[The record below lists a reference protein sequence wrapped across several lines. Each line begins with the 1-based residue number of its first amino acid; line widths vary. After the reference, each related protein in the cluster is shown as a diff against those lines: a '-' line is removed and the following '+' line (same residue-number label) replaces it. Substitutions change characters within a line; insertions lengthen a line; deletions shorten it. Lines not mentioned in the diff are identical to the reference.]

1 MSSIQGGPSLFNP
14 STTLRRGSGQ
24 GSGHRLNRRRDGHE
38 SLAKNDSHWRGRAR
52 EVWQAFGNTP
62 RAFRLVWDC
71 SRPAALVMAGLTLLA
86 AALPAAQAWVAKLIV
101 DGVVSSIGQGASP
114 AQGLAY
120 VAPYL
125 GLEFGLIFT
134 GTVVGR
140 LRSLA
145 EHLLH
150 SQLTNHINTLI
161 IRQALALD
169 LRFFEDARFYD
180 RLQNARREADRRTLR
195 IVNDGFFL
203 VQNAITLLSLM
214 VLLVRFSP
222 WLSLVL
228 FGAAV
233 PTFIAQSRYARLTF
247 RVITWR
253 APEARRLSYL
263 EELLT
268 AHESVKEVKL
278 FNLGETLLGRYHVL
292 FCKFYAEDRAIAV
305 RRTLASLGWGLLS
318 TLSYYA
324 SYAWIIWRAV
334 AGAITLGDMTM
345 YIAVFRQAQTTFRS
359 LFDGLS
365 RLYENNLFLDNL
377 FGYLALE
384 PAMPV
389 SANGRRAPSPIREGI
404 EFRGVSFRYPGTEA
418 WVLRDVN
425 LHIRP
430 GERIALVGP
439 NGAGKTTLVK
449 LLTRLYDP
457 TEGQILLDGVDL
469 RGYDLTSLRQRIG
482 VIFQDFVQYHL
493 TARENVGFGQVEA
506 LEDRARVVAAAEKG
520 GAHPIIERL
529 PEGYEAWLGR
539 RWEKGHELSGG
550 EWQKVALSRAFM
562 RDAEVLVLDEPTA
575 SLDAEAEYEVFQR
588 FGELT
593 AGKVAVLI
601 SHRFSTV
608 RMADRIV
615 VLEAGCIT
623 EMGSHEELL
632 ARGGTYAHLFTL
644 QAQGYR

>member
-1 MSSIQGGPSLFNP
+1 MRGPSFK
-14 STTLRRGSGQ
+14 LRWRHDGPESSAKNGSG
-24 GSGHRLNRRRDGHE
+24 
-38 SLAKNDSHWRGRAR
+38 WRGRVR

-71 SRPAALVMAGLTLLA
+71 SRPATLAMAGLTLLA

-101 DGVVSSIGQGASP
+101 DGVVSSIGQGLP
-114 AQGLAY
+114 PVQGLAY

-125 GLEFGLIFT
+125 GMEFGLIFT
-134 GTVVGR
+134 GAVIGQ

-150 SQLTNHINTLI
+150 SQLTNHVNTLI
-161 IRQALALD
+161 IRKSLALD
-169 LRFFEDARFYD
+169 LRFFEDAAFYD
-180 RLQNARREADRRTLR
+180 KQQNARREADVRALR
-195 IVNDGFFL
+195 VVNDGFFL
-203 VQNAITLLSLM
+203 VQDTITLLTLAA
-214 VLLVRFSP
+214 LLVRFSP
-222 WLSLVL
+222 WLALIL
-228 FGAAV
+228 FGAAM
-233 PTFIAQSRYARLTF
+233 PTFVAQSRYARLTF
-247 RVITWR
+247 RVITRR

-268 AHESVKEVKL
+268 SYESVKEVKL
-278 FNLGETLLGRYHVL
+278 FNLGETLLGRYHAL
-292 FCKFYAEDRAIAV
+292 FWKFYHEDRSIAV
-305 RRTLASLGWGLLS
+305 RRTLASLYWGLLS

-324 SYAWIIWRAV
+324 SYAWIIWRTV
-334 AGAITLGDMTM
+334 ARAITLGDMTM
-345 YIAVFRQAQTTFRS
+345 YIAVFRQSQNTFRS
-359 LFDGLS
+359 LFDRLGN
-365 RLYENNLFLDNL
+365 LYENNLFLENL
-377 FGYLALE
+377 FGYLAQE

-389 SANGRRAPSPIREGI
+389 SANGRQAPSPIREGI
-404 EFRGVSFRYPGTEA
+404 EFRDVSFRYPGSET
-418 WVLRDVN
+418 WVLRELN

-469 RGYDLTSLRQRIG
+469 REYDLTSLRQRIG

-493 TARENVGFGQVEA
+493 TARENIGFGQVEA
-506 LEDRARVVAAAEKG
+506 LEDRAQVVAAAQKG

-562 RDAEVLVLDEPTA
+562 RDAEVLALDEPTA
-575 SLDAEAEYEVFQR
+575 SLDAEAEYQVFQR

-593 AGKVAVLI
+593 AGKIAVLI

-608 RMADRIV
+608 RMATRIV
-615 VLEAGCIT
+615 VMEGGRIT

-632 ARGGTYAHLFTL
+632 ARSGTYARLFSL
-644 QAQGYR
+644 QAEGYR

>member
-1 MSSIQGGPSLFNP
+1 MRGPSFK
-14 STTLRRGSGQ
+14 LRWRHDGPESSAKNGSG
-24 GSGHRLNRRRDGHE
+24 
-38 SLAKNDSHWRGRAR
+38 WRGRVR

-71 SRPAALVMAGLTLLA
+71 SRPATLAMAGLTLLA

-101 DGVVSSIGQGASP
+101 DGVVSSIGQGLP
-114 AQGLAY
+114 PVQGLAY

-125 GLEFGLIFT
+125 GMEFGLIFT
-134 GTVVGR
+134 GAVIGQ

-150 SQLTNHINTLI
+150 SQLTNHVNTLI
-161 IRQALALD
+161 IRKSLALD
-169 LRFFEDARFYD
+169 LRFFEDAAFYD
-180 RLQNARREADRRTLR
+180 KQQNARREADVRALR
-195 IVNDGFFL
+195 VVNDGFFL
-203 VQNAITLLSLM
+203 VQDTITLLTLAA
-214 VLLVRFSP
+214 LLVRFSP
-222 WLSLVL
+222 WLALIL
-228 FGAAV
+228 FGAAM
-233 PTFIAQSRYARLTF
+233 PTFVAQSRYARLTF
-247 RVITWR
+247 RVITRR

-268 AHESVKEVKL
+268 SYESVKEVKL
-278 FNLGETLLGRYHVL
+278 FNLGETLLGRYHAL
-292 FCKFYAEDRAIAV
+292 FWKFYHEDRSIAV
-305 RRTLASLGWGLLS
+305 RRTLASLYWGLLS

-324 SYAWIIWRAV
+324 SYAWIIWRTV
-334 AGAITLGDMTM
+334 ARAITLGDMTM
-345 YIAVFRQAQTTFRS
+345 YIAVFRQSQNTFRS
-359 LFDGLS
+359 LFDRLGN
-365 RLYENNLFLDNL
+365 LYENNLFLENL

-389 SANGRRAPSPIREGI
+389 SANGRQAPSPIREGI
-404 EFRGVSFRYPGTEA
+404 EFRDVSFRYPGSET

-469 RGYDLTSLRQRIG
+469 REYDLTSLRQRIG

-493 TARENVGFGQVEA
+493 TARENIGFGQVEA
-506 LEDRARVVAAAEKG
+506 LEDRAQVVAAAQKG

-562 RDAEVLVLDEPTA
+562 RDAEVLALDEPTA
-575 SLDAEAEYEVFQR
+575 SLDAEAEYQVFQR

-593 AGKVAVLI
+593 AGKIAVLI

-608 RMADRIV
+608 RMATRIV
-615 VLEAGCIT
+615 VIEGGRIT
-623 EMGSHEELL
+623 EVGSHEELL
-632 ARGGTYAHLFTL
+632 ARSGTYARLFSL
-644 QAQGYR
+644 QAEGYR

>member
-1 MSSIQGGPSLFNP
+1 
-14 STTLRRGSGQ
+14 
-24 GSGHRLNRRRDGHE
+24 
-38 SLAKNDSHWRGRAR
+38 
-52 EVWQAFGNTP
+52 VWQAFGNTP

-71 SRPAALVMAGLTLLA
+71 SRPATLAMAGLTLLA

-101 DGVVSSIGQGASP
+101 DGVVSSIGQGLP
-114 AQGLAY
+114 PVQGLAY

-125 GLEFGLIFT
+125 GMEFGLIFT
-134 GTVVGR
+134 GAVIGQ

-150 SQLTNHINTLI
+150 SQLTNHVNTLI
-161 IRQALALD
+161 IRKSLALD
-169 LRFFEDARFYD
+169 LRFFEDAAFYD
-180 RLQNARREADRRTLR
+180 KQQNARREADVRALR
-195 IVNDGFFL
+195 VVNDGFFL
-203 VQNAITLLSLM
+203 VQDTITLLTLAA
-214 VLLVRFSP
+214 LLLRFSP
-222 WLSLVL
+222 WLALIL
-228 FGAAV
+228 FGAAM
-233 PTFIAQSRYARLTF
+233 PTFVAQSRYARLTF
-247 RVITWR
+247 RVITRR

-268 AHESVKEVKL
+268 SHESVKEVKL
-278 FNLGETLLGRYHVL
+278 FNLGETLLGRYHAL
-292 FCKFYAEDRAIAV
+292 FWKFYHEDRSISV
-305 RRTLASLGWGLLS
+305 RRTLASLYWGLLS

-324 SYAWIIWRAV
+324 SYAWIIWRTA
-334 AGAITLGDMTM
+334 ARAITLGDMTM
-345 YIAVFRQAQTTFRS
+345 YIAVFRQSQNTFRS
-359 LFDGLS
+359 LFDRLGN
-365 RLYENNLFLDNL
+365 LYENNLFLENL

-389 SANGRRAPSPIREGI
+389 STNGRRAPSPIREGI
-404 EFRGVSFRYPGTEA
+404 EFRDVSFRYPGSET

-469 RGYDLTSLRQRIG
+469 REYDLTSLRQRIG

-493 TARENVGFGQVEA
+493 TARENIGFGQVEA
-506 LEDRARVVAAAEKG
+506 LEDRAQVVAAAQKG

-562 RDAEVLVLDEPTA
+562 RDAEVLALDEPTA
-575 SLDAEAEYEVFQR
+575 SLDAEAEYQVFQR

-593 AGKVAVLI
+593 AGKIAVLI

-608 RMADRIV
+608 RMANRIV
-615 VLEAGCIT
+615 VIEGGRIT
-623 EMGSHEELL
+623 EVGSHEELL
-632 ARGGTYAHLFTL
+632 ARSGTYARLFRL
-644 QAQGYR
+644 QAEGYR

>member
-1 MSSIQGGPSLFNP
+1 MRGPSFKF
-14 STTLRRGSGQ
+14 RWR
-24 GSGHRLNRRRDGHE
+24 HDGHE
-38 SLAKNDSHWRGRAR
+38 SSAKSGSGWRRRVR

-71 SRPAALVMAGLTLLA
+71 SRPATLAMAGLTLLA

-101 DGVVSSIGQGASP
+101 DGVVSSIGQGLP
-114 AQGLAY
+114 PVQGLAY

-125 GLEFGLIFT
+125 GMEFGLIFT
-134 GTVVGR
+134 GAVIGQ

-150 SQLTNHINTLI
+150 SQLTNHVNTLI
-161 IRQALALD
+161 IGKSLALD
-169 LRFFEDARFYD
+169 LRFFEDAAFYD
-180 RLQNARREADRRTLR
+180 KQQNARREADVRALR
-195 IVNDGFFL
+195 VVNDGFFL
-203 VQNAITLLSLM
+203 VQDTITLLTLAA
-214 VLLVRFSP
+214 LLVRFSP
-222 WLSLVL
+222 WLALIL
-228 FGAAV
+228 FGAAL
-233 PTFIAQSRYARLTF
+233 PTFVAQSRYARLTF
-247 RVITWR
+247 RVITRR

-268 AHESVKEVKL
+268 SYESVKEVKL
-278 FNLGETLLGRYHVL
+278 FNLGETLLGRYHAL
-292 FCKFYAEDRAIAV
+292 FWKFYHEDRSIAV
-305 RRTLASLGWGLLS
+305 RRTLASLSWGLLS

-324 SYAWIIWRAV
+324 SYAWIIWRTV
-334 AGAITLGDMTM
+334 VRAITLGDMTM
-345 YIAVFRQAQTTFRS
+345 YIAVFRQSQTTFRS
-359 LFDGLS
+359 LFDRLGN
-365 RLYENNLFLDNL
+365 LYENNLFLENL

-404 EFRGVSFRYPGTEA
+404 EFRDVSFRYPGSET

-425 LHIRP
+425 LQIRP

-469 RGYDLTSLRQRIG
+469 REYDLTSLRQRIG

-493 TARENVGFGQVEA
+493 TARENIGFGQVEA
-506 LEDRARVVAAAEKG
+506 LEDRAQVVAAAQKG

-562 RDAEVLVLDEPTA
+562 RDAEVLALDEPTA
-575 SLDAEAEYEVFQR
+575 SLDAEAEYQVFQR

-593 AGKVAVLI
+593 AGKIAVLI

-608 RMADRIV
+608 RMATRIV
-615 VLEAGCIT
+615 VIEGGRIT
-623 EMGSHEELL
+623 EVGSHEELL
-632 ARGGTYAHLFTL
+632 ARSGTYARLFSL
-644 QAQGYR
+644 QAEGYR

>member
-1 MSSIQGGPSLFNP
+1 LSSRKRGPSFK
-14 STTLRRGSGQ
+14 LRWRHDGLESSAKSGSGW
-24 GSGHRLNRRRDGHE
+24 RRRV
-38 SLAKNDSHWRGRAR
+38 R

-71 SRPAALVMAGLTLLA
+71 SRPATLAMAGLTLLA

-101 DGVVSSIGQGASP
+101 DGVVSSIGQGLP
-114 AQGLAY
+114 PVQGLAY

-125 GLEFGLIFT
+125 GMEFGLIFT
-134 GTVVGR
+134 GAVIGQ

-150 SQLTNHINTLI
+150 SQLTNHVNTLI
-161 IRQALALD
+161 IRKSLALD
-169 LRFFEDARFYD
+169 LRFFEDAAFYD
-180 RLQNARREADRRTLR
+180 KQQNARREADVRALR
-195 IVNDGFFL
+195 VVNDGFFL
-203 VQNAITLLSLM
+203 VQDTITLLTLAA
-214 VLLVRFSP
+214 LLVRFSP
-222 WLSLVL
+222 WLALIL
-228 FGAAV
+228 FGAAM
-233 PTFIAQSRYARLTF
+233 PTFVAQSRYARLTF
-247 RVITWR
+247 RVITRR

-268 AHESVKEVKL
+268 SHESVKEVKL
-278 FNLGETLLGRYHVL
+278 FNLGETLLGRYHAL
-292 FCKFYAEDRAIAV
+292 FWKFYHEDRSIAV
-305 RRTLASLGWGLLS
+305 RRTLASLEWGLLS

-324 SYAWIIWRAV
+324 SYAWIIWRTV
-334 AGAITLGDMTM
+334 ARAITLGDMTM
-345 YIAVFRQAQTTFRS
+345 YIAVFRQSQNTFRS
-359 LFDGLS
+359 LFDRLGN
-365 RLYENNLFLDNL
+365 LYENNLFLENL

-404 EFRGVSFRYPGTEA
+404 EFRDVSFRYPGSET

-469 RGYDLTSLRQRIG
+469 REYDLTSLRQRIG

-493 TARENVGFGQVEA
+493 TARENIGFGQVEA
-506 LEDRARVVAAAEKG
+506 LEDRAQVVAAAQKG

-562 RDAEVLVLDEPTA
+562 RDAEVLALDEPTA
-575 SLDAEAEYEVFQR
+575 SLDAEAEYQVFQR

-593 AGKVAVLI
+593 AGKIAVLI

-608 RMADRIV
+608 RMANRIV
-615 VLEAGCIT
+615 VIEGGRIT
-623 EMGSHEELL
+623 EVGSHEELL
-632 ARGGTYAHLFTL
+632 ARSGTYARLFSL
-644 QAQGYR
+644 QAEGYR

>member
-1 MSSIQGGPSLFNP
+1 LSSIQGGPSLFN
-14 STTLRRGSGQ
+14 L
-24 GSGHRLNRRRDGHE
+24 HRRRDGHE
-38 SLAKNDSHWRGRAR
+38 SSAKNDSGWRRRAR

-71 SRPAALVMAGLTLLA
+71 SRPAALAMAGLTLVA

-101 DGVVSSIGQGASP
+101 DGVLSSIGQGASP

-125 GLEFGLIFT
+125 GMEFGLIFT
-134 GTVVGR
+134 GTVIGR

-150 SQLTNHINTLI
+150 SQLTNHVNTLI

-169 LRFFEDARFYD
+169 LCFFEDAHFYD
-180 RLQNARREADRRTLR
+180 RLQNARREADRRALR

-203 VQNAITLLSLM
+203 VQNAITLLSLA

-222 WLSLVL
+222 WLALIL
-228 FGAAV
+228 FAAAV

-247 RVITWR
+247 RTITWR

-268 AHESVKEVKL
+268 AHENVKEVKL
-278 FNLGETLLGRYHVL
+278 FNLGETLLGRYHAL
-292 FCKFYAEDRAIAV
+292 FWKFYAEDRAIAV

-384 PAMPV
+384 PAMPL

-418 WVLRDVN
+418 WVLQDVN

-439 NGAGKTTLVK
+439 NGSGKTTLVK

-457 TEGQILLDGVDL
+457 TEGQILLDGLDL
-469 RGYDLTSLRQRIG
+469 REYDLTSLRQRIG

-608 RMADRIV
+608 RMANRIV

>member
-1 MSSIQGGPSLFNP
+1 MRGPSFK
-14 STTLRRGSGQ
+14 LRWRHDGPESSAKSGSGW
-24 GSGHRLNRRRDGHE
+24 RRRV
-38 SLAKNDSHWRGRAR
+38 R

-71 SRPAALVMAGLTLLA
+71 SRPATLAMAGLTLLA

-101 DGVVSSIGQGASP
+101 DGVVSSIGQGLP
-114 AQGLAY
+114 PVQGLAY

-125 GLEFGLIFT
+125 GMEFGLIFT
-134 GTVVGR
+134 GAVIGQ

-150 SQLTNHINTLI
+150 SQLTNHVNTLI
-161 IRQALALD
+161 IRKSLALD
-169 LRFFEDARFYD
+169 LRFFEDAAFYD
-180 RLQNARREADRRTLR
+180 KQQNARREADVRALR
-195 IVNDGFFL
+195 VVNDGFFL
-203 VQNAITLLSLM
+203 VQDTITLLTLAA
-214 VLLVRFSP
+214 LLVRFSP
-222 WLSLVL
+222 WLALVL
-228 FGAAV
+228 FGAAL
-233 PTFIAQSRYARLTF
+233 PTFVAQSRYARLTF
-247 RVITWR
+247 RVITRR

-268 AHESVKEVKL
+268 SYESVKEVKL
-278 FNLGETLLGRYHVL
+278 FNLGETLLGRYHAL
-292 FCKFYAEDRAIAV
+292 FWKFYHEDRSIAV
-305 RRTLASLGWGLLS
+305 RRTLASLYWGLLS

-324 SYAWIIWRAV
+324 SYAWIIWRTV
-334 AGAITLGDMTM
+334 ARAITLGDMTM
-345 YIAVFRQAQTTFRS
+345 YIAVFRQSQTTFRS
-359 LFDGLS
+359 LFDRLGN
-365 RLYENNLFLDNL
+365 LYENNLFLENL

-404 EFRGVSFRYPGTEA
+404 EFRDVSFRYPGSET
-418 WVLRDVN
+418 WVLRNVN

-469 RGYDLTSLRQRIG
+469 REYDLTSLRQRIG

-493 TARENVGFGQVEA
+493 TARENIGFGQVEA
-506 LEDRARVVAAAEKG
+506 LEDRAQVVAAAQKG

-562 RDAEVLVLDEPTA
+562 RDAEVLALDEPTA
-575 SLDAEAEYEVFQR
+575 SLDAEAEYQVFQR

-593 AGKVAVLI
+593 AGKIAVLI

-608 RMADRIV
+608 RMANRIV
-615 VLEAGCIT
+615 VIEGGRIT
-623 EMGSHEELL
+623 EVGSHEELL
-632 ARGGTYAHLFTL
+632 ARSGTYARLFSL
-644 QAQGYR
+644 QAEGYR

>member
-1 MSSIQGGPSLFNP
+1 MKSRWRGPSLN
-14 STTLRRGSGQ
+14 LRW
-24 GSGHRLNRRRDGHE
+24 HRDGHE
-38 SLAKNDSHWRGRAR
+38 TLAKNDSDWRRRAR
-52 EVWQAFGNTP
+52 EVWQAFSNTP

-71 SRPAALVMAGLTLLA
+71 SRPAALAMAGLTVLA
-86 AALPAAQAWVAKLIV
+86 AALPGAQAWVAKLIV
-101 DGVVSSIGQGASP
+101 DGVVSSIGQGLPS
-114 AQGLAY
+114 AQGLAH
-120 VAPYL
+120 VAPYV

-134 GTVVGR
+134 GTVVGQ

-150 SQLTNHINTLI
+150 SHLTNHVNTLI

-169 LRFFEDARFYD
+169 LRFFEDAAFYD
-180 RLQNARREADRRTLR
+180 KLQNARREADLRALR

-203 VQNAITLLSLM
+203 AQDAITLLTLAA
-214 VLLVRFSP
+214 LLVRFSP
-222 WLSLVL
+222 WLALIL

-268 AHESVKEVKL
+268 AHESAKEVKL
-278 FNLGETLLGRYHVL
+278 FNLGETLLGRYHAL
-292 FCKFYAEDRAIAV
+292 FWKFYAEDRAIAT

-365 RLYENNLFLDNL
+365 NLYENNLFLDNL

-469 RGYDLTSLRQRIG
+469 REYDLTSLRQRIG

-493 TARENVGFGQVEA
+493 TARENIGFGQVEA
-506 LEDRARVVAAAEKG
+506 LDDRPRVVTAAQKG
-520 GAHPIIERL
+520 GAHPIIEKL

-550 EWQKVALSRAFM
+550 EWQKIALSRAFM
-562 RDAEVLVLDEPTA
+562 REAEVLVLDEPTA

-593 AGKVAVLI
+593 AGKIAVLI

-608 RMADRIV
+608 RMANRIAV
-615 VLEAGCIT
+615 IEGGRIT
-623 EMGSHEELL
+623 EVGSHQELL
-632 ARGGTYAHLFTL
+632 ARGGTYARLFTL
-644 QAQGYR
+644 QAEGYR

>member
-1 MSSIQGGPSLFNP
+1 
-14 STTLRRGSGQ
+14 
-24 GSGHRLNRRRDGHE
+24 
-38 SLAKNDSHWRGRAR
+38 
-52 EVWQAFGNTP
+52 
-62 RAFRLVWDC
+62 
-71 SRPAALVMAGLTLLA
+71 MAGMTLVG
-86 AALPAAQAWVAKLIV
+86 AALPATQAWVAKLIV
-101 DGVVSSIGQGASP
+101 DGVLSSIGQRLP
-114 AQGLAY
+114 PTQGLAH

-125 GLEFGLIFT
+125 GLEFGLIFARAM
-134 GTVVGR
+134 VER

-150 SQLTNHINTLI
+150 SHLTNHVNTLI
-161 IRQALALD
+161 IRKALALD
-169 LRFFEDARFYD
+169 LGFFEDAQFYD
-180 RLQNARREADRRTLR
+180 KLQNARREADLRALR

-203 VQNAITLLSLM
+203 VQNAITLLSLAA
-214 VLLVRFSP
+214 LLVRFSP
-222 WLSLVL
+222 WLALIL
-228 FGAAV
+228 LGAAV
-233 PTFIAQSRYARLTF
+233 PAFVAQSRYARLTF
-247 RVITWR
+247 RVLSWR
-253 APEARRLSYL
+253 APESRQLSYL

-268 AHESVKEVKL
+268 AQESVKEVKL
-278 FNLGETLLGRYHVL
+278 FNLGETLLGRYHAL
-292 FCKFYAEDRAIAV
+292 FWKFHAEDRAIAM
-305 RRTLASLGWGLLS
+305 RRTLASLGWGVL
-318 TLSYYA
+318 TNLSYYA

-334 AGAITLGDMTM
+334 AEAISLGDMTM
-345 YIAVFRQAQTTFRS
+345 YVAVFRQAQTTFRS
-359 LFDGLS
+359 LLDGLS
-365 RLYENNLFLDNL
+365 RLYENNLFS
-377 FGYLALE
+377 YLALE

-389 SANGRRAPSPIREGI
+389 SASGRRAPSPIREGI

-418 WVLRDVN
+418 WVLQDVN

-430 GERIALVGP
+430 GKRIALVGP

-469 RGYDLTSLRQRIG
+469 REYDLTSLRQHTG
-482 VIFQDFVQYHL
+482 VIFQDFVRYHL
-493 TARENVGFGQVEA
+493 TARENIGFGQVEA
-506 LEDRARVVAAAEKG
+506 LEDRARVVSAAEKG
-520 GAHPIIERL
+520 GAHPIIESL
-529 PEGYEAWLGR
+529 PEGYEARLGR

-575 SLDAEAEYEVFQR
+575 SLDAEAEYGVFRR

-593 AGKVAVLI
+593 AGKIAVLI

-615 VLEAGCIT
+615 VLEGGCIT

-644 QAQGYR
+644 QAQAYR

>member
-1 MSSIQGGPSLFNP
+1 MRGPSFK
-14 STTLRRGSGQ
+14 LRRRHDGPESSAKSGSG
-24 GSGHRLNRRRDGHE
+24 
-38 SLAKNDSHWRGRAR
+38 WRGRVR

-71 SRPAALVMAGLTLLA
+71 SRPATLAMAGLTLLA

-101 DGVVSSIGQGASP
+101 DGVVSSIGQGLP
-114 AQGLAY
+114 PVQGLAY

-125 GLEFGLIFT
+125 GMEFGLIFT
-134 GTVVGR
+134 GAVIGQ

-150 SQLTNHINTLI
+150 SQLTNHVNTLI
-161 IRQALALD
+161 IRKSLALD
-169 LRFFEDARFYD
+169 LRFFEDAAFYD
-180 RLQNARREADRRTLR
+180 KQQNARREADVRALR
-195 IVNDGFFL
+195 VVNDGFFL
-203 VQNAITLLSLM
+203 VQDTITLLTLAA
-214 VLLVRFSP
+214 LLVRFSP
-222 WLSLVL
+222 WLALIL
-228 FGAAV
+228 FGAAM
-233 PTFIAQSRYARLTF
+233 PTFVAQSRYARLTF
-247 RVITWR
+247 RVITRR

-268 AHESVKEVKL
+268 SYESVKEVKL
-278 FNLGETLLGRYHVL
+278 FNLGETLLGRYHAL
-292 FCKFYAEDRAIAV
+292 FWKFYHEDRSIAV
-305 RRTLASLGWGLLS
+305 RRTLASLYWGLLS

-324 SYAWIIWRAV
+324 SYAWIIWRTV
-334 AGAITLGDMTM
+334 ARAITLGDMTM
-345 YIAVFRQAQTTFRS
+345 YIAVFRQSQNTFRS
-359 LFDGLS
+359 LFDRLGN
-365 RLYENNLFLDNL
+365 LYENNLFLENL
-377 FGYLALE
+377 FGYLAQE

-404 EFRGVSFRYPGTEA
+404 EFRDVSFRYPGSET
-418 WVLRDVN
+418 WVLRELN

-469 RGYDLTSLRQRIG
+469 REYDLTSLRQRIG

-493 TARENVGFGQVEA
+493 TARENIGFGQVEA
-506 LEDRARVVAAAEKG
+506 LEDRAQVVAAAQKG

-562 RDAEVLVLDEPTA
+562 RDAEVLALDEPTA
-575 SLDAEAEYEVFQR
+575 SLDAEAEYQVFQR

-593 AGKVAVLI
+593 AGKIAVLI

-608 RMADRIV
+608 RMANRIV
-615 VLEAGCIT
+615 VIEGGRIT
-623 EMGSHEELL
+623 EVGSHEELL
-632 ARGGTYAHLFTL
+632 ARSGTYARLFSL
-644 QAQGYR
+644 QAEGYR

>member
-1 MSSIQGGPSLFNP
+1 
-14 STTLRRGSGQ
+14 LRWR
-24 GSGHRLNRRRDGHE
+24 HDGHE
-38 SLAKNDSHWRGRAR
+38 SSAKSGSGWRRRVR
-52 EVWQAFGNTP
+52 EVWQVFGNTP

-71 SRPAALVMAGLTLLA
+71 GWPATLAMAGLTLLA

-101 DGVVSSIGQGASP
+101 DGVVSSIGQGLPP
-114 AQGLAY
+114 AQGLAH

-134 GTVVGR
+134 GAVIGQ

-150 SQLTNHINTLI
+150 SQLTNHVNTLI
-161 IRQALALD
+161 IRKSLALD
-169 LRFFEDARFYD
+169 LRFFEDAVFYD
-180 RLQNARREADRRTLR
+180 KQQNARREADVRALR
-195 IVNDGFFL
+195 IVNGGFFL
-203 VQNAITLLSLM
+203 VQDTLTLLTLAA
-214 VLLVRFSP
+214 LLVRFSP
-222 WLSLVL
+222 WLALIL
-228 FGAAV
+228 FGAAM
-233 PTFIAQSRYARLTF
+233 PTFVAQSRYARLTF
-247 RVITWR
+247 RVITGR

-268 AHESVKEVKL
+268 SHESVKEVKL
-278 FNLGETLLGRYHVL
+278 FNLGETLLGRYHAL
-292 FCKFYAEDRAIAV
+292 FWKFYHEDRSIAV
-305 RRTLASLGWGLLS
+305 RRTLASLYWGLLS

-324 SYAWIIWRAV
+324 SYAWIIWRTV
-334 AGAITLGDMTM
+334 VRAITLGDMTM
-345 YIAVFRQAQTTFRS
+345 YIAVFRQAQNTFRS
-359 LFDGLS
+359 LFDRLGN
-365 RLYENNLFLDNL
+365 LYENNLFLENL

-404 EFRGVSFRYPGTEA
+404 EFRDVSFRYPGSET

-469 RGYDLTSLRQRIG
+469 REYDPTSLRQRIG

-493 TARENVGFGQVEA
+493 TARENIGFGQVEA
-506 LEDRARVVAAAEKG
+506 LEDRAQVVAAAQKG

-562 RDAEVLVLDEPTA
+562 RDAEVLALDEPTA
-575 SLDAEAEYEVFQR
+575 SLDAEAEYQVFQR

-593 AGKVAVLI
+593 AGKIAVLI

-615 VLEAGCIT
+615 VIEGGRIT
-623 EMGSHEELL
+623 EVGSHEELL
-632 ARGGTYAHLFTL
+632 ARSGTYARLFSL
-644 QAQGYR
+644 QAEGYR

>member
-1 MSSIQGGPSLFNP
+1 M
-14 STTLRRGSGQ
+14 RGSSFKLRWRHDGPESSAKS
-24 GSGHRLNRRRDGHE
+24 GSGWRRRV
-38 SLAKNDSHWRGRAR
+38 R

-71 SRPAALVMAGLTLLA
+71 SRPATLAMAGLTLLA

-101 DGVVSSIGQGASP
+101 DGVVSSIGQGLP
-114 AQGLAY
+114 PVQGLAY

-125 GLEFGLIFT
+125 GMEFGLIFT
-134 GTVVGR
+134 GAVIGQ

-150 SQLTNHINTLI
+150 SQLTNHVNTLI
-161 IRQALALD
+161 VRKSLALD
-169 LRFFEDARFYD
+169 LHFFEDAAFYD
-180 RLQNARREADRRTLR
+180 KQQNARREADVRALR
-195 IVNDGFFL
+195 VVNDGFFL
-203 VQNAITLLSLM
+203 VQDTITLLTLAA
-214 VLLVRFSP
+214 LLVRFSP
-222 WLSLVL
+222 WLALIL
-228 FGAAV
+228 FGAAM
-233 PTFIAQSRYARLTF
+233 PTFVAQSRYARLTF
-247 RVITWR
+247 RVITRR

-268 AHESVKEVKL
+268 SHESVKEVKL
-278 FNLGETLLGRYHVL
+278 FNLGETLLGRYHAL
-292 FCKFYAEDRAIAV
+292 FWKFYHEDRSIAV
-305 RRTLASLGWGLLS
+305 RRTLASLEWGLLS

-324 SYAWIIWRAV
+324 SYAWIIWRTV
-334 AGAITLGDMTM
+334 ARAITLGDMTM
-345 YIAVFRQAQTTFRS
+345 YIAVFRQSQATFRS
-359 LFDGLS
+359 LFDKLGN
-365 RLYENNLFLDNL
+365 LYENNLFLENL

-389 SANGRRAPSPIREGI
+389 SANGRQAPSPIREGI
-404 EFRGVSFRYPGTEA
+404 EFRDVSFRYPGSET

-469 RGYDLTSLRQRIG
+469 REYDLTSLRQRIG

-493 TARENVGFGQVEA
+493 TARENIGFGQVEA
-506 LEDRARVVAAAEKG
+506 LEDMGQVVAAAQKG

-562 RDAEVLVLDEPTA
+562 RDAEVLALDEPTA
-575 SLDAEAEYEVFQR
+575 SLDAEAEYQVFQR

-593 AGKVAVLI
+593 AGKIAVLI

-615 VLEAGCIT
+615 VIEGGRIT
-623 EMGSHEELL
+623 EVGSHEELL
-632 ARGGTYAHLFTL
+632 ARNGTYARLFSL
-644 QAQGYR
+644 QAEGYR

>member
-1 MSSIQGGPSLFNP
+1 MRGPSFK
-14 STTLRRGSGQ
+14 LRWRHDGPESSAKSGSG
-24 GSGHRLNRRRDGHE
+24 
-38 SLAKNDSHWRGRAR
+38 WRGRVR

-71 SRPAALVMAGLTLLA
+71 SRPATLAMAGLTLLA

-101 DGVVSSIGQGASP
+101 DGVVSSIGQGLP
-114 AQGLAY
+114 PVQGLAY

-125 GLEFGLIFT
+125 GMEFGLIFT
-134 GTVVGR
+134 GAVIGQ

-150 SQLTNHINTLI
+150 SQLTNHVNTLI
-161 IRQALALD
+161 IRKSLALD
-169 LRFFEDARFYD
+169 LRFFEDAAFYD
-180 RLQNARREADRRTLR
+180 KQQNARREADVRALR
-195 IVNDGFFL
+195 VVNDGFFL
-203 VQNAITLLSLM
+203 VQDTITLLTLAA
-214 VLLVRFSP
+214 LLVRFSP
-222 WLSLVL
+222 WLALIL
-228 FGAAV
+228 FGAAM
-233 PTFIAQSRYARLTF
+233 PTFVAQSRYARLTF
-247 RVITWR
+247 RVITRR

-268 AHESVKEVKL
+268 SYESVKEVKL
-278 FNLGETLLGRYHVL
+278 FNLGETLLGRYHAL
-292 FCKFYAEDRAIAV
+292 FWKFYHEDRSIAV
-305 RRTLASLGWGLLS
+305 RRTLASLYWGLLS

-324 SYAWIIWRAV
+324 SYAWIIWRTV
-334 AGAITLGDMTM
+334 ARAITLGDMTM
-345 YIAVFRQAQTTFRS
+345 YIAVFRQSQNTFRS
-359 LFDGLS
+359 LFDRLGN
-365 RLYENNLFLDNL
+365 LYENNLFLENL
-377 FGYLALE
+377 FGYLAQE

-389 SANGRRAPSPIREGI
+389 SANGRQAPSPIREGI
-404 EFRGVSFRYPGTEA
+404 EFRDVSFRYPGSET
-418 WVLRDVN
+418 WVLREVN

-469 RGYDLTSLRQRIG
+469 REYDLTSLRQRIG

-493 TARENVGFGQVEA
+493 TARENIGFGQVEA
-506 LEDRARVVAAAEKG
+506 LEDRAQVVAAAQKG

-562 RDAEVLVLDEPTA
+562 RDAEVLALDEPTA
-575 SLDAEAEYEVFQR
+575 SLDAEAEYQVFQR

-593 AGKVAVLI
+593 AGKIAVLI

-608 RMADRIV
+608 RMANRIV
-615 VLEAGCIT
+615 VIEGGRIT
-623 EMGSHEELL
+623 EVGSHEELL
-632 ARGGTYAHLFTL
+632 ARSGTYARLFSL
-644 QAQGYR
+644 QAEGYR

>member
-1 MSSIQGGPSLFNP
+1 MRGPSFK
-14 STTLRRGSGQ
+14 LRWRHDGPESSAKSGSGWQ
-24 GSGHRLNRRRDGHE
+24 RRV
-38 SLAKNDSHWRGRAR
+38 R

-71 SRPAALVMAGLTLLA
+71 SRPATLAMAGLTLLA

-101 DGVVSSIGQGASP
+101 DGVVSSIGQGLP
-114 AQGLAY
+114 PVQGLAY

-125 GLEFGLIFT
+125 GMEFGLIFT
-134 GTVVGR
+134 GAVIGQ

-150 SQLTNHINTLI
+150 SQLTNHVNTLI
-161 IRQALALD
+161 IRKSLALD
-169 LRFFEDARFYD
+169 LRFFEDAAFYD
-180 RLQNARREADRRTLR
+180 KQQNARREADVRALR
-195 IVNDGFFL
+195 VVNGGFFL
-203 VQNAITLLSLM
+203 VQDTITLLTLAA
-214 VLLVRFSP
+214 LLVRFSP
-222 WLSLVL
+222 WLALIL
-228 FGAAV
+228 FGAAM
-233 PTFIAQSRYARLTF
+233 PTFVAQSRYARLTF
-247 RVITWR
+247 RVITGR
-253 APEARRLSYL
+253 APEARRLGYL

-268 AHESVKEVKL
+268 SHESVKEVKL
-278 FNLGETLLGRYHVL
+278 FNLGETLLGRYHAL
-292 FCKFYAEDRAIAV
+292 FWKFYHEDRSIAV
-305 RRTLASLGWGLLS
+305 RRTLASLYWGLLS

-324 SYAWIIWRAV
+324 SYAWIIWRTV
-334 AGAITLGDMTM
+334 VRAITLGDMTM

-359 LFDGLS
+359 LFDRLS
-365 RLYENNLFLDNL
+365 NLYQNNLFLENL

-389 SANGRRAPSPIREGI
+389 SANGRRAPTPIREGI
-404 EFRGVSFRYPGTEA
+404 EFRDVSFRYPGSET

-469 RGYDLTSLRQRIG
+469 REYDPTSLRQRIG

-493 TARENVGFGQVEA
+493 TARENIGFGQVEA
-506 LEDRARVVAAAEKG
+506 LEDRAQVVAAAQKG

-539 RWEKGHELSGG
+539 RWEKGQELSGG

-562 RDAEVLVLDEPTA
+562 RDAEVLALDEPTA
-575 SLDAEAEYEVFQR
+575 SLDAEAEYQVFQR

-593 AGKVAVLI
+593 AGKIAVLI

-615 VLEAGCIT
+615 VIEGGRIT
-623 EMGSHEELL
+623 EVGSHEELL
-632 ARGGTYAHLFTL
+632 ARSGTYARLFSL
-644 QAQGYR
+644 QAEGYR

>member
-1 MSSIQGGPSLFNP
+1 MRGPSFK
-14 STTLRRGSGQ
+14 LRRRHDGPESSAKSGP
-24 GSGHRLNRRRDGHE
+24 G
-38 SLAKNDSHWRGRAR
+38 WRGRVR
-52 EVWQAFGNTP
+52 EVWHAFGNTP

-71 SRPAALVMAGLTLLA
+71 SRPATLAMAGLTLLA

-101 DGVVSSIGQGASP
+101 DGVVSSIGQGLP
-114 AQGLAY
+114 PVQGLAY

-125 GLEFGLIFT
+125 GMEFGLIFT
-134 GTVVGR
+134 GAVIGQ

-150 SQLTNHINTLI
+150 SQLTNHVNTLI
-161 IRQALALD
+161 IRKSLVLD
-169 LRFFEDARFYD
+169 LRFFEDAAFYD
-180 RLQNARREADRRTLR
+180 KQQNARREADVRALR
-195 IVNDGFFL
+195 VVNDGFFL
-203 VQNAITLLSLM
+203 VQDTITLLTLAA
-214 VLLVRFSP
+214 LLVRFSP
-222 WLSLVL
+222 WLALIL
-228 FGAAV
+228 FGAAM
-233 PTFIAQSRYARLTF
+233 PTFVAQSRYARLTF
-247 RVITWR
+247 RVITRR

-268 AHESVKEVKL
+268 FHESVKEVKL
-278 FNLGETLLGRYHVL
+278 FNLGETLLGRYHAL
-292 FCKFYAEDRAIAV
+292 FWKFYHEDRSISV
-305 RRTLASLGWGLLS
+305 RRTLASLYWGLLS

-324 SYAWIIWRAV
+324 SYAWIIWRTA
-334 AGAITLGDMTM
+334 ARAITLGDMTM
-345 YIAVFRQAQTTFRS
+345 YIAVFRQSQNTFRS
-359 LFDGLS
+359 LFDRLGN
-365 RLYENNLFLDNL
+365 LYENNLFLENL

-404 EFRGVSFRYPGTEA
+404 EFRDVSFRYPGSET

-469 RGYDLTSLRQRIG
+469 REYDLTSLRQRIG

-493 TARENVGFGQVEA
+493 TARENIGFGQVEA
-506 LEDRARVVAAAEKG
+506 LEDRAQVVSAAQKG

-562 RDAEVLVLDEPTA
+562 RDAEVLALDEPTA
-575 SLDAEAEYEVFQR
+575 SLDAEAEYQVFQR

-593 AGKVAVLI
+593 AGKIAVLI

-608 RMADRIV
+608 RMANRIV
-615 VLEAGCIT
+615 VIEGGRIT
-623 EMGSHEELL
+623 EVGSHEELL
-632 ARGGTYAHLFTL
+632 ARSGTYARLFSL
-644 QAQGYR
+644 QAEGYR

>member
-1 MSSIQGGPSLFNP
+1 MRWRHDGPESSAKS
-14 STTLRRGSGQ
+14 GSGW
-24 GSGHRLNRRRDGHE
+24 RRRV
-38 SLAKNDSHWRGRAR
+38 R

-71 SRPAALVMAGLTLLA
+71 SRPATLAMAGLTLLA

-101 DGVVSSIGQGASP
+101 DGVVSSIGQGLP
-114 AQGLAY
+114 PVQGLAY

-125 GLEFGLIFT
+125 GMEFGLIFT
-134 GTVVGR
+134 GAVIGQ

-150 SQLTNHINTLI
+150 SQLTNHVNTLI
-161 IRQALALD
+161 IRKSLALD
-169 LRFFEDARFYD
+169 LRFFEDAAFYD
-180 RLQNARREADRRTLR
+180 KQQNARREADVRALR
-195 IVNDGFFL
+195 VVNDGFFL
-203 VQNAITLLSLM
+203 VQDTITLLTLAA
-214 VLLVRFSP
+214 LLVRFSP
-222 WLSLVL
+222 WLALIL
-228 FGAAV
+228 FGAAM
-233 PTFIAQSRYARLTF
+233 PTFVAQSRYARLTF
-247 RVITWR
+247 RVITRR

-268 AHESVKEVKL
+268 SHESVKEVKL
-278 FNLGETLLGRYHVL
+278 FNLGETLLGRYHAL
-292 FCKFYAEDRAIAV
+292 FWKFYHEDRSIAV
-305 RRTLASLGWGLLS
+305 RRTLASLYWGLLS

-324 SYAWIIWRAV
+324 SYAWIIWRTV
-334 AGAITLGDMTM
+334 ARAITLGDMTM
-345 YIAVFRQAQTTFRS
+345 YIAVFRQSQNTFRS
-359 LFDGLS
+359 LFDRLGN
-365 RLYENNLFLDNL
+365 LYENNLFLENL

-404 EFRGVSFRYPGTEA
+404 EFRDVSFRYPGSET

-469 RGYDLTSLRQRIG
+469 REYDLTSLRQRIG

-493 TARENVGFGQVEA
+493 TARENIGFGQVEA
-506 LEDRARVVAAAEKG
+506 LEDRAQVVAAAQKG

-529 PEGYEAWLGR
+529 AEGYEAWLGR

-562 RDAEVLVLDEPTA
+562 RDAEVLALDEPTA
-575 SLDAEAEYEVFQR
+575 SLDAEAEYQVFQR

-593 AGKVAVLI
+593 AGKIAVLI

-608 RMADRIV
+608 RMANRIV
-615 VLEAGCIT
+615 VIEGGRIT
-623 EMGSHEELL
+623 EVGSHEELL
-632 ARGGTYAHLFTL
+632 ARSGTYARLFSL
-644 QAQGYR
+644 QAEGYR

>member
-1 MSSIQGGPSLFNP
+1 MLYNIFGMHIDASANS
-14 STTLRRGSGQ
+14 GSG
-24 GSGHRLNRRRDGHE
+24 
-38 SLAKNDSHWRGRAR
+38 WRGRVR

-71 SRPAALVMAGLTLLA
+71 SRPATLAMAGLTLLA

-101 DGVVSSIGQGASP
+101 DGVVSSIGQGLP
-114 AQGLAY
+114 PVQGLAY

-125 GLEFGLIFT
+125 GMEFGLIFT
-134 GTVVGR
+134 GAVIGQ

-150 SQLTNHINTLI
+150 SQLTNHVNTLI
-161 IRQALALD
+161 IRKSLALD
-169 LRFFEDARFYD
+169 LRFFEDAAFYD
-180 RLQNARREADRRTLR
+180 KQQNARREADVRALR
-195 IVNDGFFL
+195 VVNDGFFL
-203 VQNAITLLSLM
+203 VQDTITLLTLAA
-214 VLLVRFSP
+214 LLVRFSP
-222 WLSLVL
+222 WLALIL
-228 FGAAV
+228 FGAAM
-233 PTFIAQSRYARLTF
+233 PTFVAQSRYARLTF
-247 RVITWR
+247 RVITRR

-268 AHESVKEVKL
+268 SYESVKEVKL
-278 FNLGETLLGRYHVL
+278 FNLGETLLGRYHAL
-292 FCKFYAEDRAIAV
+292 FWKFYHEDRSIAV
-305 RRTLASLGWGLLS
+305 RRTLASLYWGLLS

-324 SYAWIIWRAV
+324 SYAWIIWRTV
-334 AGAITLGDMTM
+334 ARAITLGDMTM
-345 YIAVFRQAQTTFRS
+345 YIAVFRQSQNTFRS
-359 LFDGLS
+359 LFDRLGN
-365 RLYENNLFLDNL
+365 LYENNLFLENL
-377 FGYLALE
+377 FGYLAQE

-389 SANGRRAPSPIREGI
+389 SANGRQAPSPIREGI
-404 EFRGVSFRYPGTEA
+404 EFRDVSFRYPGSKT
-418 WVLRDVN
+418 WVLREVN

-469 RGYDLTSLRQRIG
+469 REYDLTSLRQRIG

-493 TARENVGFGQVEA
+493 TARENIGFGQVEA
-506 LEDRARVVAAAEKG
+506 LEDRAQVVAAAQKG

-562 RDAEVLVLDEPTA
+562 RDAEVLALDEPTA
-575 SLDAEAEYEVFQR
+575 SLDAEAEYQVFQR

-593 AGKVAVLI
+593 AGKIAVLI

-608 RMADRIV
+608 RMANRIV
-615 VLEAGCIT
+615 VIEGGRIT
-623 EMGSHEELL
+623 EVGSHEELL
-632 ARGGTYAHLFTL
+632 ARSGTYARLFSL
-644 QAQGYR
+644 QAEGYR

>member
-1 MSSIQGGPSLFNP
+1 MRRPSFK
-14 STTLRRGSGQ
+14 LRWR
-24 GSGHRLNRRRDGHE
+24 HDGHE
-38 SLAKNDSHWRGRAR
+38 SSAKSGSGWRRRVR

-71 SRPAALVMAGLTLLA
+71 SRPATLAMAGLTLLA

-101 DGVVSSIGQGASP
+101 DGVVLSIGQGLP
-114 AQGLAY
+114 PVQGLAY

-125 GLEFGLIFT
+125 GMEFGLIFT
-134 GTVVGR
+134 GAVIGQ

-150 SQLTNHINTLI
+150 SQLTNHVNTLI
-161 IRQALALD
+161 IRKSLALD
-169 LRFFEDARFYD
+169 LRFFEDAAFYD
-180 RLQNARREADRRTLR
+180 KQQNARREADVRALR
-195 IVNDGFFL
+195 VVNDGFFL
-203 VQNAITLLSLM
+203 VQDTITLLTLAA
-214 VLLVRFSP
+214 LLLRFSP
-222 WLSLVL
+222 WLALIL
-228 FGAAV
+228 FGAAM
-233 PTFIAQSRYARLTF
+233 PTFVAQSRYARLTF
-247 RVITWR
+247 RVITRR

-268 AHESVKEVKL
+268 SHESVKEVKL
-278 FNLGETLLGRYHVL
+278 FNLGETLLGRYHAL
-292 FCKFYAEDRAIAV
+292 FWKFYHEDRSIAV
-305 RRTLASLGWGLLS
+305 RRTLASLYWGLLS

-324 SYAWIIWRAV
+324 SYAWIIWRTV
-334 AGAITLGDMTM
+334 ARAITLGDMTM
-345 YIAVFRQAQTTFRS
+345 YIAVFRQSQTTFRS
-359 LFDGLS
+359 LFDRLGN
-365 RLYENNLFLDNL
+365 LYENNLFLENL

-404 EFRGVSFRYPGTEA
+404 EFRDVSFRYPGSET

-469 RGYDLTSLRQRIG
+469 REYDLTSLRQRIG

-493 TARENVGFGQVEA
+493 TARENIGFGQVEA
-506 LEDRARVVAAAEKG
+506 LEDRAQVVAAAQKG

-562 RDAEVLVLDEPTA
+562 RDAEVLALDEPTA
-575 SLDAEAEYEVFQR
+575 SLDAEAEYQVFQR

-593 AGKVAVLI
+593 AGKIAVLI

-608 RMADRIV
+608 RMATRIV
-615 VLEAGCIT
+615 VIEGGRIT
-623 EMGSHEELL
+623 EVGSHEELL
-632 ARGGTYAHLFTL
+632 ARSGTYARLFSL
-644 QAQGYR
+644 QAEGYR

>member
-1 MSSIQGGPSLFNP
+1 MRGPSFK
-14 STTLRRGSGQ
+14 LRWRHDGPESSAKSGSG
-24 GSGHRLNRRRDGHE
+24 
-38 SLAKNDSHWRGRAR
+38 WRGRVR

-71 SRPAALVMAGLTLLA
+71 SRPATLAMAGLTLLA

-101 DGVVSSIGQGASP
+101 DGVVSSIGQGLP
-114 AQGLAY
+114 PVQGLAY

-125 GLEFGLIFT
+125 GMEFGLIFT
-134 GTVVGR
+134 GAVIGQ

-150 SQLTNHINTLI
+150 SQLTNHVNTLI
-161 IRQALALD
+161 IRKSLALD
-169 LRFFEDARFYD
+169 LRFFEDAAFYD
-180 RLQNARREADRRTLR
+180 KQQNARREADVRALR
-195 IVNDGFFL
+195 VVNDGFFL
-203 VQNAITLLSLM
+203 VQDTITLLTLAA
-214 VLLVRFSP
+214 LLVRFSP
-222 WLSLVL
+222 WLALIL
-228 FGAAV
+228 FGAAM
-233 PTFIAQSRYARLTF
+233 PTFVAQSRYARLTF
-247 RVITWR
+247 RVITRR

-268 AHESVKEVKL
+268 SYESVKEVKL
-278 FNLGETLLGRYHVL
+278 FNLGETLLGRYHAL
-292 FCKFYAEDRAIAV
+292 FWKFYHEDRSIAV
-305 RRTLASLGWGLLS
+305 RRTLASLYWGLLS

-324 SYAWIIWRAV
+324 SYAWIIWRTV
-334 AGAITLGDMTM
+334 ARAITLGDMTM
-345 YIAVFRQAQTTFRS
+345 YIAVFRQSQNTFRS
-359 LFDGLS
+359 LFDRLGN
-365 RLYENNLFLDNL
+365 LYENNLFLENL
-377 FGYLALE
+377 FGYLAQE

-389 SANGRRAPSPIREGI
+389 SANGRQAPSPIREGI
-404 EFRGVSFRYPGTEA
+404 EFRDVSFRYPGSKT
-418 WVLRDVN
+418 WVLREVN
-425 LHIRP
+425 LHLRP

-469 RGYDLTSLRQRIG
+469 REYDLTSLRQRIG

-493 TARENVGFGQVEA
+493 TARENIGFGQVEA
-506 LEDRARVVAAAEKG
+506 LEDRAQVVAAAQKG

-562 RDAEVLVLDEPTA
+562 RDAEVLALDEPTA
-575 SLDAEAEYEVFQR
+575 SLDAEAEYQVFQR

-593 AGKVAVLI
+593 AGKIAVLI

-608 RMADRIV
+608 RMANRIV
-615 VLEAGCIT
+615 VIEGGRIT
-623 EMGSHEELL
+623 EVGSHEELL
-632 ARGGTYAHLFTL
+632 ARSGTYARLFSL
-644 QAQGYR
+644 QAEGYR

>member
-1 MSSIQGGPSLFNP
+1 M
-14 STTLRRGSGQ
+14 LRWR
-24 GSGHRLNRRRDGHE
+24 HDGHE
-38 SLAKNDSHWRGRAR
+38 SSAKSGSGWRRRVR
-52 EVWQAFGNTP
+52 EVWQVFGNTP

-71 SRPAALVMAGLTLLA
+71 GWPATLAMAGLTLVA

-101 DGVVSSIGQGASP
+101 DGVVSSIGQGLPP
-114 AQGLAY
+114 AQGLAH

-134 GTVVGR
+134 GALIGQ

-150 SQLTNHINTLI
+150 SQLTNHVNTLI
-161 IRQALALD
+161 IRKSLALD
-169 LRFFEDARFYD
+169 LRFFEDAAFYD
-180 RLQNARREADRRTLR
+180 KQQNARREADVRALR
-195 IVNDGFFL
+195 IVNGGFFL
-203 VQNAITLLSLM
+203 VQDTLTLLTLAA
-214 VLLVRFSP
+214 LLVRFSP
-222 WLSLVL
+222 WLALIL
-228 FGAAV
+228 FGAAM
-233 PTFIAQSRYARLTF
+233 PTFVAQSRYARLTF
-247 RVITWR
+247 RVITGR
-253 APEARRLSYL
+253 APEARRLGYL

-268 AHESVKEVKL
+268 SHESVKEVKL
-278 FNLGETLLGRYHVL
+278 FNLGETLLGRYHAL
-292 FCKFYAEDRAIAV
+292 FWKFYHEDRSIAV
-305 RRTLASLGWGLLS
+305 RRTLASLEWGLLS
-318 TLSYYA
+318 TLSNYA
-324 SYAWIIWRAV
+324 SYAWIIWRTV
-334 AGAITLGDMTM
+334 ARAITLGDMTM

-359 LFDGLS
+359 LFDRLS
-365 RLYENNLFLDNL
+365 NLYQNNLFLENL

-404 EFRGVSFRYPGTEA
+404 EFRDVSFRYPGSEA

-430 GERIALVGP
+430 GERIALVGL

-457 TEGQILLDGVDL
+457 TEGRILLDGMDL
-469 RGYDLTSLRQRIG
+469 REYDLTSLRQRIG

-493 TARENVGFGQVEA
+493 TARENIGFGQVEA
-506 LEDRARVVAAAEKG
+506 LENRAQVVAAAQKG

-562 RDAEVLVLDEPTA
+562 RDAEVLALDEPTA
-575 SLDAEAEYEVFQR
+575 SLDAEAEYQVFQR

-593 AGKVAVLI
+593 AGKIAVLI

-615 VLEAGCIT
+615 VIEGGRIT
-623 EMGSHEELL
+623 EVGSHEELL
-632 ARGGTYAHLFTL
+632 ARSGTYARLFSL
-644 QAQGYR
+644 QAEGYR

>member
-1 MSSIQGGPSLFNP
+1 LSSRKRGPSFK
-14 STTLRRGSGQ
+14 LRWRHDGPESSAKSGSGW
-24 GSGHRLNRRRDGHE
+24 RRRV
-38 SLAKNDSHWRGRAR
+38 R

-71 SRPAALVMAGLTLLA
+71 SRPATLAMAGLTLLA

-101 DGVVSSIGQGASP
+101 DGVVSSIGQGLP
-114 AQGLAY
+114 PVQGLAY

-125 GLEFGLIFT
+125 GMEFGLIFT
-134 GTVVGR
+134 GAVIGQ

-150 SQLTNHINTLI
+150 SQLTNHVNTLI
-161 IRQALALD
+161 IRKSLALD
-169 LRFFEDARFYD
+169 LRFFEDAAFYD
-180 RLQNARREADRRTLR
+180 KQQNARREADVRALR
-195 IVNDGFFL
+195 VVNDGFFL
-203 VQNAITLLSLM
+203 VQDTITLLTLAA
-214 VLLVRFSP
+214 LLVRFSP
-222 WLSLVL
+222 WLALIL
-228 FGAAV
+228 FGAAM
-233 PTFIAQSRYARLTF
+233 PTFVAQSRYARLTF
-247 RVITWR
+247 RVITRR

-268 AHESVKEVKL
+268 SHESIKEVKL
-278 FNLGETLLGRYHVL
+278 FNLGETLLGRYHAL
-292 FCKFYAEDRAIAV
+292 FWKFYHEDRSIAV
-305 RRTLASLGWGLLS
+305 RRTLASLEWGLLS

-324 SYAWIIWRAV
+324 SYAWIIWRTV
-334 AGAITLGDMTM
+334 ARAITLGDMTM
-345 YIAVFRQAQTTFRS
+345 YIAVFRQSQNTFRS
-359 LFDGLS
+359 LFDRLGN
-365 RLYENNLFLDNL
+365 LYENNLFLENL

-404 EFRGVSFRYPGTEA
+404 EFRDVSFRYPGSET

-469 RGYDLTSLRQRIG
+469 REYDLTSLRQRIG

-493 TARENVGFGQVEA
+493 TARENIGFGQVEA
-506 LEDRARVVAAAEKG
+506 LEDRAQVVAAAQKG
-520 GAHPIIERL
+520 GAHPVIERL

-562 RDAEVLVLDEPTA
+562 RDAEVLALDEPTA
-575 SLDAEAEYEVFQR
+575 SLDAEAEYQVFQR

-593 AGKVAVLI
+593 AGKIAVLI

-615 VLEAGCIT
+615 VIEGGRIT
-623 EMGSHEELL
+623 EVGSHEELL
-632 ARGGTYAHLFTL
+632 ARSGTYARLFRL
-644 QAQGYR
+644 QAEGYR

>member
-1 MSSIQGGPSLFNP
+1 MRGPSFK
-14 STTLRRGSGQ
+14 LRWRHDGPESSAKSGSG
-24 GSGHRLNRRRDGHE
+24 
-38 SLAKNDSHWRGRAR
+38 WRGRVR

-71 SRPAALVMAGLTLLA
+71 SRPATLAMAGLTLLA

-101 DGVVSSIGQGASP
+101 DGVVSSIGQGLP
-114 AQGLAY
+114 PVQGLAY

-125 GLEFGLIFT
+125 GMEFGLIFT
-134 GTVVGR
+134 GAVIGQ

-150 SQLTNHINTLI
+150 SQLTNHVNTLI
-161 IRQALALD
+161 IRKSLALD
-169 LRFFEDARFYD
+169 LRFFEDAAFYD
-180 RLQNARREADRRTLR
+180 KQQNARREADVRALR
-195 IVNDGFFL
+195 VVNDGFFL
-203 VQNAITLLSLM
+203 VQDTITLLTLAA
-214 VLLVRFSP
+214 LLVRFSP
-222 WLSLVL
+222 WLALIL
-228 FGAAV
+228 FGAAM
-233 PTFIAQSRYARLTF
+233 PTFVAQSRYARLTF
-247 RVITWR
+247 RVITRR

-268 AHESVKEVKL
+268 SYESVKEVKL
-278 FNLGETLLGRYHVL
+278 FNLGETLLGRYHAL
-292 FCKFYAEDRAIAV
+292 FWKFYHEDRSIAV
-305 RRTLASLGWGLLS
+305 RRTLASLYWGLLS

-324 SYAWIIWRAV
+324 SYAWIIWRTV
-334 AGAITLGDMTM
+334 ARAITLGDMTM
-345 YIAVFRQAQTTFRS
+345 YIAVFRQSQNTFRS
-359 LFDGLS
+359 LFDRLGN
-365 RLYENNLFLDNL
+365 LYENNLFLENL
-377 FGYLALE
+377 FGYLAQE

-389 SANGRRAPSPIREGI
+389 SANGRQAPSPIREGI
-404 EFRGVSFRYPGTEA
+404 EFRDVSFRYPGSET
-418 WVLRDVN
+418 WVLREVN

-469 RGYDLTSLRQRIG
+469 REYDLTSLRQRIG

-493 TARENVGFGQVEA
+493 TARENIGFGQVEA
-506 LEDRARVVAAAEKG
+506 LEDRAQVVAAARKG

-562 RDAEVLVLDEPTA
+562 RDAEVLALDEPTA
-575 SLDAEAEYEVFQR
+575 SLDAEAEYQVFQR

-593 AGKVAVLI
+593 AGKIAVLI

-608 RMADRIV
+608 RMANRIV
-615 VLEAGCIT
+615 VIEGGRIT
-623 EMGSHEELL
+623 EVGSHEELL
-632 ARGGTYAHLFTL
+632 ARSGTYARLFSL
-644 QAQGYR
+644 QAEGYR

>member
-1 MSSIQGGPSLFNP
+1 M
-14 STTLRRGSGQ
+14 RWR
-24 GSGHRLNRRRDGHE
+24 HDGHE
-38 SLAKNDSHWRGRAR
+38 SSAKSGLGWRRRVR
-52 EVWQAFGNTP
+52 EVWQVFGNTP

-71 SRPAALVMAGLTLLA
+71 GWPATLAMAGLTLLA

-101 DGVVSSIGQGASP
+101 DGVVSSIGQGLPP
-114 AQGLAY
+114 AQGLAH

-134 GTVVGR
+134 GAVIGQ

-150 SQLTNHINTLI
+150 SQLTNHVNTLI
-161 IRQALALD
+161 IRKSLALD
-169 LRFFEDARFYD
+169 LRFFEDAAFYD
-180 RLQNARREADRRTLR
+180 KQQNARREADVRALR
-195 IVNDGFFL
+195 IVNGGFLL
-203 VQNAITLLSLM
+203 VQDTLTLLTLAA
-214 VLLVRFSP
+214 LLVRFSP
-222 WLSLVL
+222 WLALIL
-228 FGAAV
+228 FGAAM
-233 PTFIAQSRYARLTF
+233 PTFVAQSRYARLTF
-247 RVITWR
+247 RVITGR
-253 APEARRLSYL
+253 APEARRLGYL

-268 AHESVKEVKL
+268 SHESVKEVKL
-278 FNLGETLLGRYHVL
+278 FNLGETLLGRYHAL
-292 FCKFYAEDRAIAV
+292 FGKFYHEDRSIAV
-305 RRTLASLGWGLLS
+305 RRTLASLEWGLLS
-318 TLSYYA
+318 TLSNYA
-324 SYAWIIWRAV
+324 SYAWIIWRTV
-334 AGAITLGDMTM
+334 ARAITLGDMTM

-359 LFDGLS
+359 LFDRLS
-365 RLYENNLFLDNL
+365 NLYENNLFLENL

-404 EFRGVSFRYPGTEA
+404 EFRDVSFRYPGSEA

-430 GERIALVGP
+430 GERIALVGL

-469 RGYDLTSLRQRIG
+469 REYDLTSLRRRIG

-493 TARENVGFGQVEA
+493 TARENIGFGQVEA
-506 LEDRARVVAAAEKG
+506 LEDRAQVVAAAQKG

-562 RDAEVLVLDEPTA
+562 RDAEVLALDEPTA
-575 SLDAEAEYEVFQR
+575 SLDAEAEYQVFQR

-593 AGKVAVLI
+593 AGKIAVLI

-615 VLEAGCIT
+615 VIEGGRIT
-623 EMGSHEELL
+623 EVGSHEELL
-632 ARGGTYAHLFTL
+632 ARSGTYARLFSL
-644 QAQGYR
+644 QAEGYR

>member
-1 MSSIQGGPSLFNP
+1 MRGPSFKSRWRHDSHDSSAKN
-14 STTLRRGSGQ
+14 GSG
-24 GSGHRLNRRRDGHE
+24 
-38 SLAKNDSHWRGRAR
+38 WRSRVR

-62 RAFRLVWDC
+62 RVFRLVWDC
-71 SRPAALVMAGLTLLA
+71 SRPATMAMAGLTLLA

-101 DGVVSSIGQGASP
+101 DGVVSSIGQRLP
-114 AQGLAY
+114 PVQGLAY

-125 GLEFGLIFT
+125 GMEFGLIFA
-134 GTVVGR
+134 GAVIGQ

-150 SQLTNHINTLI
+150 SQLTNHVNTLI
-161 IRQALALD
+161 IRRSLALD
-169 LRFFEDARFYD
+169 LRFFEDAAFYD
-180 RLQNARREADRRTLR
+180 KQQNARREADVRALR
-195 IVNDGFFL
+195 VVNDSFFL
-203 VQNAITLLSLM
+203 VQDTLTLLTLAA
-214 VLLVRFSP
+214 LLLRFSP
-222 WLSLVL
+222 WLALIL
-228 FGAAV
+228 FGAAI
-233 PTFIAQSRYARLTF
+233 PTFVAQSRYARLTF
-247 RVITWR
+247 RVITRR

-268 AHESVKEVKL
+268 SHESVKEVKL
-278 FNLGETLLGRYHVL
+278 FNLGKTLLGRYHAL
-292 FCKFYAEDRAIAV
+292 FWKFYHGDRSIAV
-305 RRTLASLGWGLLS
+305 RRTLASLEWGLLS
-318 TLSYYA
+318 TLSYYV
-324 SYAWIIWRAV
+324 SYAWIIWRTV
-334 AGAITLGDMTM
+334 ARAITLGDMTM
-345 YIAVFRQAQTTFRS
+345 YIAVFRQSQTTFRS
-359 LFDGLS
+359 LFNRLS
-365 RLYENNLFLDNL
+365 NLYENNLFLENL

-404 EFRGVSFRYPGTEA
+404 EFRDVSFRYPGSET

-457 TEGQILLDGVDL
+457 TEGQILLDGMDL
-469 RGYDLTSLRQRIG
+469 REYDLTSLRQCIG

-493 TARENVGFGQVEA
+493 TARENIGFGQVEA
-506 LEDRARVVAAAEKG
+506 QEDMAQVVAAAQKG

-562 RDAEVLVLDEPTA
+562 RDAEVLALDEPTA
-575 SLDAEAEYEVFQR
+575 SLDAEAEYQVFQR

-593 AGKVAVLI
+593 AGKIAVLI

-615 VLEAGCIT
+615 VIEGGHIT
-623 EMGSHEELL
+623 EVGSHEELL
-632 ARGGTYAHLFTL
+632 ARSGTYARLFSL
-644 QAQGYR
+644 QAEGYR

>member
-1 MSSIQGGPSLFNP
+1 LKSGSRESSSM
-14 STTLRRGSGQ
+14 LRWP
-24 GSGHRLNRRRDGHE
+24 RDGHE
-38 SLAKNDSHWRGRAR
+38 SSVKNGSGWRRRAR
-52 EVWQAFGNTP
+52 EAWQAFGNTP

-71 SRPAALVMAGLTLLA
+71 SRPATLAMAGLTLLA
-86 AALPAAQAWVAKLIV
+86 AALPAGQAWVAKLIV
-101 DGVVSSIGQGASP
+101 DGVLSAIRQGVSP
-114 AQGLAY
+114 AQGLMY
-120 VAPYL
+120 IAPYL
-125 GLEFGLIFT
+125 GFEFGLIFT
-134 GTVVGR
+134 GAVVGQ

-150 SQLTNHINTLI
+150 SQLTNHVNNLI
-161 IRQALALD
+161 IRKSLALD
-169 LRFFEDARFYD
+169 LCFFEDASFYD
-180 RLQNARREADRRTLR
+180 KLQNSRREADQRALR

-203 VQNAITLLSLM
+203 VQDTITLLSLAA
-214 VLLVRFSP
+214 LLIRFSP
-222 WLSLVL
+222 WLALIL

-233 PTFIAQSRYARLTF
+233 PTFIAHSRYARLTF
-247 RVITWR
+247 RVITRR

-263 EELLT
+263 EQLLT
-268 AHESVKEVKL
+268 SHDSVKEVKL
-278 FNLGETLLGRYHVL
+278 FNLGETLLGRYHAL
-292 FCKFYAEDRAIAV
+292 FWKFYAEDRAIAI
-305 RRTLASLGWGLLS
+305 RRTLTSLGWGLLS
-318 TLSYYA
+318 TLSYYG

-345 YIAVFRQAQTTFRS
+345 YIAVFRQSQTTFRS
-359 LFDGLS
+359 LFDRLS
-365 RLYENNLFLDNL
+365 NLYENNLFLDNL

-389 SANGRRAPSPIREGI
+389 SANGRRAPSPIRDGI
-404 EFRGVSFRYPGTEA
+404 EFRDVSFRYPDTES
-418 WVLRDVN
+418 WVLRGVN

-430 GERIALVGP
+430 GERIALVGR

-457 TEGQILLDGVDL
+457 TEGQILLDDVDL
-469 RGYDLTSLRQRIG
+469 REYDLASLRQCIG
-482 VIFQDFVQYHL
+482 VIFQDFVQYDL
-493 TARENVGFGQVEA
+493 TARENIGFGQVEA
-506 LEDRARVVAAAEKG
+506 LEDRPRVMAAAYKG

-550 EWQKVALSRAFM
+550 EWQKIALSRAFM

-575 SLDAEAEYEVFQR
+575 SLDAEAEYEVYQR

-593 AGKVAVLI
+593 KGKIAVLI

-615 VLEAGCIT
+615 VIEGGRIT
-623 EMGSHEELL
+623 EVGIHQELL
-632 ARGGTYAHLFTL
+632 ARGGTYARLFTL
-644 QAQGYR
+644 QAEGYR